1 MPQNLTLS
9 TLSTMMLTLPAA
21 HSAWTQPNFGAVL
34 LAELQQTGALIDPLQ
49 QGIRRGSHALTDDVS
64 LMVLQRSEGDDDLRV
79 KAGLSY
85 FSIIPGCACEADPTP
100 MSELPEYVELRVAIR
115 RTDSAATLELLD
127 D

>member
-9 TLSTMMLTLPAA
+9 TQSTMMLTLPAA
-21 HSAWTQPNFGAVL
+21 HSAWAQPDFGAVL
-34 LAELQQTGALIDPLQ
+34 LAELQQTGALIGPLQ
-49 QGIRRGSHALTDDVS
+49 QGIRHGSHALTDDVS
-64 LMVLQRSEGDDDLRV
+64 LMVLQRSEGDDDLQV

-100 MSELPEYVELRVAIR
+100 MSELPEYVELRVSIR